1 MANFNQ
7 VLLIGNITR
16 QPEIR
21 FTPKGVAVTQIT
33 IAVNRKWKDAST
45 EAEKEEVTFVE
56 CTAFGRI
63 AEVIAET
70 HKKGDPIFV
79 AGRLRTESWEDKQSG
94 QKRSKLSVILDG
106 GFQFIKPY
114 EEPVTPYVRTQGPR
128 APEPQLELP
137 PSVKYDDSDVPF
149 RVPEAIPAYQH

>member
-16 QPEIR
+16 QPELR
-21 FTPKGVAVTQIT
+21 YTPKGIAMTEIT
-33 IAVNRKWKDAST
+33 VAVNRKWKDAST
-45 EAEKEEVTFVE
+45 EIEKEEVTFVE

-94 QKRSKLSVILDG
+94 QKRSKLSVILDS
-106 GFQFIKPY
+106 FQFIKPY
-114 EEPVTPYVRTQGPR
+114 EEPVTPYVRPQVPR
-128 APEPQLELP
+128 APEP
-137 PSVKYDDSDVPF
+137 DVPF

>member
-1 MANFNQ
+1 MPNFNQ

-21 FTPKGVAVTQIT
+21 YTPKGIAMTQIT
-33 IAVNRKWKDAST
+33 IAVNRKWKDVST
-45 EAEKEEVTFVE
+45 EEEKEVVTFVD

-63 AEVIAET
+63 AEIIAET

-94 QKRSKLSVILDG
+94 QKRSKLSVILDS
-106 GFQFIKPY
+106 FQFIKPY
-114 EEPVTPYVRTQGPR
+114 EESVTSPVRPQGPST
-128 APEPQLELP
+128 PEPQLELP
-137 PSVKYDDSDVPF
+137 PSDDDDDDDIPF